1 VTKLASES
9 TAVIATLR
17 EIFIML
23 TGLQTTTSNA
33 RPLASPASSFQ
44 TCQVLAALPQ
54 PMLVV
59 RPDRRLLFRNR
70 GAEGLLRDRRVDVS
84 ADHLMHIGQL
94 DATRLEAPLRLAQAG
109 STSYV
114 GLWFTPQIS
123 TGWLHIMPLPADL
136 AASAGWPADA
146 VLLVIHLD
154 QPALTQAARIDA
166 LARHSRLSATERHV
180 LMLLGDG
187 MTVEIAAT
195 HLGLCLSTLRS
206 HVRNLLG
213 KTQAP
218 TLMQLL
224 RWVGSGQALPH

>member
-1 VTKLASES
+1 
-9 TAVIATLR
+9 
-17 EIFIML
+17 ML
-23 TGLQTTTSNA
+23 TAYPAPAAST
-33 RPLASPASSFQ
+33 RPPPAGAA

-54 PMLVV
+54 PMLVT

-70 GAEGLLRDRRVDVS
+70 SADGLLRDRRVEMS
-84 ADHLMHIGQL
+84 AEHLTQIGQL
-94 DATRLEAPLRLAQAG
+94 DTARLEPPLRLAQAG
-109 STSYV
+109 STSHV

-123 TGWLHIMPLPADL
+123 TGWLHTMPLPADL
-136 AASAGWPADA
+136 AASAGWPDDA

-187 MTVEIAAT
+187 MTVESAAT
-195 HLGLCLSTLRS
+195 HLGLCISTLRS

-218 TLMQLL
+218 SLMQLL
-224 RWVGSGQALPH
+224 RWTGSAQALPH

>member
-1 VTKLASES
+1 
-9 TAVIATLR
+9 
-17 EIFIML
+17 ML
-23 TGLQTTTSNA
+23 NALQTHSA
-33 RPLASPASSFQ
+33 SHHPLPGFTPSGH

-70 GAEGLLRDRRVDVS
+70 SAEGLLQDRRVEVN
-84 ADHLMHIGQL
+84 AEHLMQIGQL
-94 DATRLEAPLRLAQAG
+94 DAVRLEPPLRLAHAG

-123 TGWLHIMPLPADL
+123 TGWLHSTPLPEDL
-136 AASAGWPADA
+136 AVSAGWPADA

-166 LARHSRLSATERHV
+166 LARHSRLSGTERHV

-187 MTVEIAAT
+187 MTVEIAAA

-213 KTQAP
+213 KTQASS
-218 TLMQLL
+218 LMQLL

>member
-1 VTKLASES
+1 
-9 TAVIATLR
+9 
-17 EIFIML
+17 ML
-23 TGLQTTTSNA
+23 TALQNTAANHRVQPGFTTPGT
-33 RPLASPASSFQ
+33 

-59 RPDRRLLFRNR
+59 RPDRRVLFRNR
-70 GAEGLLRDRRVDVS
+70 SADGLLRDRRADVS
-84 ADHLMHIGQL
+84 ADHLMQIGQL
-94 DATRLEAPLRLAQAG
+94 DAIRLESPLRLAQAG
-109 STSYV
+109 SASHI
-114 GLWFTPQIS
+114 GLWFSPQIS
-123 TGWLHIMPLPADL
+123 TGWLHCMPLPEDL
-136 AASAGWPADA
+136 AASAGWPEDA

-213 KTQAP
+213 KTQAS

>member
-1 VTKLASES
+1 MLS
-9 TAVIATLR
+9 TLNPSAAP
-17 EIFIML
+17 
-23 TGLQTTTSNA
+23 A
-33 RPLASPASSFQ
+33 RSHTIPAISGS

-54 PMLVV
+54 PMLVAQ
-59 RPDRRLLFRNR
+59 PDRRLLFRNHS
-70 GAEGLLRDRRVDVS
+70 ADALLRDRRVEVS
-84 ADHLMHIGQL
+84 AEYLMHVGQL
-94 DATRLEAPLRLAQAG
+94 DAARLEPALRLAQAG
-109 STSYV
+109 SSSYV

-123 TGWLHIMPLPADL
+123 TGWLHCAPLPADL

-166 LARHSRLSATERHV
+166 LARQSRLSATERHV

-187 MTVEIAAT
+187 MTVDTAAA
-195 HLGLCLSTLRS
+195 HLGLCVSTLRS

-218 TLMQLL
+218 SLMQLL
-224 RWVGSGQALPH
+224 RWTGSAQALPH

>member
-1 VTKLASES
+1 MQ
-9 TAVIATLR
+9 TA
-17 EIFIML
+17 
-23 TGLQTTTSNA
+23 LQNSVPA
-33 RPLASPASSFQ
+33 HWSQPGFAAPASTS
-44 TCQVLAALPQ
+44 QVLAALPQ
-54 PMLVV
+54 PMLVT
-59 RPDRRLLFRNR
+59 RPDRRLLFCNR
-70 GAEGLLRDRRVDVS
+70 GAEGLLRDRRVEVH
-84 ADHLMHIGQL
+84 AEHLMQIGQL
-94 DATRLEAPLRLAQAG
+94 DAARLESPLRLAQAG

-123 TGWLHIMPLPADL
+123 TGWLHTMPLPEDL
-136 AASAGWPADA
+136 VASTGWPAEA

-166 LARHSRLSATERHV
+166 LARHSRLSGTERHV

-187 MTVEIAAT
+187 MTVEVAAT
-195 HLGLCLSTLRS
+195 HLGVCLSTLRS

-213 KTQAP
+213 KTQAS

>member
-1 VTKLASES
+1 
-9 TAVIATLR
+9 
-17 EIFIML
+17 ML
-23 TGLQTTTSNA
+23 TALQTHS
-33 RPLASPASSFQ
+33 ASPHPLPGFASSGH

-70 GAEGLLRDRRVDVS
+70 SAEGLLRDRRVDVN
-84 ADHLMHIGQL
+84 AEHLMQIGQL
-94 DATRLEAPLRLAQAG
+94 DAVRLEPPLRLADAG

-123 TGWLHIMPLPADL
+123 TGWLHCMPLPEDL

-166 LARHSRLSATERHV
+166 LARHSRLSGTERHV

-187 MTVEIAAT
+187 MTVEIAAA

-213 KTQAP
+213 KTQASS
-218 TLMQLL
+218 LMQLL

>member
-1 VTKLASES
+1 MQTALQISNTRPRLQAGNPASEH
-9 TAVIATLR
+9 
-17 EIFIML
+17 
-23 TGLQTTTSNA
+23 
-33 RPLASPASSFQ
+33 

-59 RPDRRLLFRNR
+59 RPDRRVLFRNR
-70 GAEGLLRDRRVDVS
+70 STEALLRDRRAEVR

-94 DATRLEAPLRLAQAG
+94 DAARLEPALRLAHAG
-109 STSYV
+109 SASCT

-123 TGWLHIMPLPADL
+123 TGWMHAMPLPEDL
-136 AASAGWPADA
+136 AASAGWPGEA

-187 MTVEIAAT
+187 MTVDTAAT
-195 HLGLCLSTLRS
+195 HLGLCVSTLRS

-218 TLMQLL
+218 SLMQLL
-224 RWVGSGQALPH
+224 RWTGSAQALPH

>member
-1 VTKLASES
+1 
-9 TAVIATLR
+9 
-17 EIFIML
+17 ML

-33 RPLASPASSFQ
+33 HPLASPASSVQ

-59 RPDRRLLFRNR
+59 RPDRHLLFRNCS
-70 GAEGLLRDRRVDVS
+70 AEGLLRDRRVTVS

-94 DATRLEAPLRLAQAG
+94 DAMRLEAPLRLALAG
-109 STSYV
+109 SSSYI

-123 TGWLHIMPLPADL
+123 TGWLHITPLPPDL
-136 AASAGWPADA
+136 TASAGWPDDA
-146 VLLVIHLD
+146 ALLVIHLD

-187 MTVEIAAT
+187 MTVETAAA

-224 RWVGSGQALPH
+224 RWVGSGRALPH

>member
-1 VTKLASES
+1 
-9 TAVIATLR
+9 
-17 EIFIML
+17 ML
-23 TGLQTTTSNA
+23 TALQTNTTNPRIQA
-33 RPLASPASSFQ
+33 GYTPPVN

-70 GAEGLLRDRRVDVS
+70 SAEGLLRDRRVDVS
-84 ADHLMHIGQL
+84 ADHLMQVGQL
-94 DATRLEAPLRLAQAG
+94 DAQRLESPLRLAQAG
-109 STSYV
+109 SASHV
-114 GLWFTPQIS
+114 GLWFAPQIS
-123 TGWLHIMPLPADL
+123 TGWLHCMPLPEDFT
-136 AASAGWPADA
+136 ASTGWPMEA

-213 KTQAP
+213 KTQAS

>member
-1 VTKLASES
+1 
-9 TAVIATLR
+9 
-17 EIFIML
+17 ML
-23 TGLQTTTSNA
+23 TARQTSTPGVRHPTSA
-33 RPLASPASSFQ
+33 AASTP

-59 RPDRRLLFRNR
+59 RPDRRLLFSNR
-70 GAEGLLRDRRVDVS
+70 SAEGLLRDRRVDVS
-84 ADHLMHIGQL
+84 ADHLMHVGQL
-94 DATRLEAPLRLAQAG
+94 DAARLESPLRLAQAG

-123 TGWLHIMPLPADL
+123 TGWLHCMPLPADL
-136 AASAGWPADA
+136 AASTGWPADA

-187 MTVEIAAT
+187 MTVETAAT

>member
-1 VTKLASES
+1 MQTALQNSVPAHWSQPSFS
-9 TAVIATLR
+9 TQ
-17 EIFIML
+17 
-23 TGLQTTTSNA
+23 GG
-33 RPLASPASSFQ
+33 

-54 PMLVV
+54 PMLVT

-70 GAEGLLRDRRVDVS
+70 SAEGLLRDRRVEVS
-84 ADHLMHIGQL
+84 AEHLMQIGQL
-94 DATRLEAPLRLAQAG
+94 DAARLESPLRLAQAG

-123 TGWLHIMPLPADL
+123 TGWLHTMPLPEDL
-136 AASAGWPADA
+136 AASASWPAEA

-187 MTVEIAAT
+187 MTVEAAAGQ
-195 HLGLCLSTLRS
+195 LGVCMSTLRS

-213 KTQAP
+213 KTQAS

>member
-1 VTKLASES
+1 MLSALQQN
-9 TAVIATLR
+9 TA
-17 EIFIML
+17 
-23 TGLQTTTSNA
+23 
-33 RPLASPASSFQ
+33 ASPRVPPDFAPPG
-44 TCQVLAALPQ
+44 TARQVLAALPQ

-70 GAEGLLRDRRVDVS
+70 SAEGLLRDRRVEVC
-84 ADHLMHIGQL
+84 AEHLMQIGQL
-94 DATRLEAPLRLAQAG
+94 DALRLEAPLRLAQAG
-109 STSYV
+109 SSSHV

-123 TGWLHIMPLPADL
+123 TGWLHSMPLPEDL
-136 AASAGWPADA
+136 AVSTGWPEDA

-187 MTVEIAAT
+187 MTVESAAA
-195 HLGLCLSTLRS
+195 HLGLCVSTLRS

-213 KTQAP
+213 KTQA
-218 TLMQLL
+218 TSLMQLL
-224 RWVGSGQALPH
+224 RWTGSAQALPH

>member
-1 VTKLASES
+1 MSQVHT
-9 TAVIATLR
+9 V
-17 EIFIML
+17 M
-23 TGLQTTTSNA
+23 SN
-33 RPLASPASSFQ
+33 RSPSFHAQ
-44 TCQVLAALPQ
+44 PHHVLSALPQ
-54 PMLVV
+54 PLLVLL
-59 RPDRRLLFRNR
+59 PDRRLLFANAS
-70 GAEGLLRDRRVDVS
+70 AERLLADGLGQVR
-84 ADHLMHIGQL
+84 ADHLMTLGQV
-94 DATRLEAPLRLAQAG
+94 DAPHLAELLALAAAG
-109 STSYV
+109 SSSRT
-114 GLWFTPQIS
+114 GLWFTPGLS
-123 TGWLHIMPLPADL
+123 TGWLHAAPL
-136 AASAGWPADA
+136 ASAIAQASDWPQPS
-146 VLLVIHLD
+146 VLMTIHLD

-213 KTQAP
+213 KTQAS

>member
-1 VTKLASES
+1 MLTAFES
-9 TAVIATLR
+9 TAATPR
-17 EIFIML
+17 
-23 TGLQTTTSNA
+23 A
-33 RPLASPASSFQ
+33 FQ
-44 TCQVLAALPQ
+44 GAMPSGSTCQVLSALPQ
-54 PMLVV
+54 PMLVT

-70 GAEGLLRDRRVDVS
+70 GVDALLRDRRVELN
-84 ADHLMHIGQL
+84 ADHLMQIGQL
-94 DATRLEAPLRLAQAG
+94 DATRLEPPLRLARAG
-109 STSYV
+109 STSCV

-123 TGWLHIMPLPADL
+123 TGWLHSMPLPAEL
-136 AASAGWPADA
+136 TVSAGWPDDA

-187 MTVEIAAT
+187 MTVDHAAA

-218 TLMQLL
+218 SLMQLL

>member
-1 VTKLASES
+1 MLNALQANNVHPRVQAGYTPAG
-9 TAVIATLR
+9 TA
-17 EIFIML
+17 
-23 TGLQTTTSNA
+23 
-33 RPLASPASSFQ
+33 
-44 TCQVLAALPQ
+44 CQVLAALPQ

-59 RPDRRLLFRNR
+59 RPDRRLLFRNLS
-70 GAEGLLRDRRVDVS
+70 ADGLLRDKRVDMS

-94 DATRLEAPLRLAQAG
+94 DAQRLESPLRLAQAG
-109 STSYV
+109 SASRV
-114 GLWFTPQIS
+114 GLWFAPQIS
-123 TGWLHIMPLPADL
+123 TGWLHCMPLPEDF
-136 AASAGWPADA
+136 AASTGWPMDA

-213 KTQAP
+213 KTQAS